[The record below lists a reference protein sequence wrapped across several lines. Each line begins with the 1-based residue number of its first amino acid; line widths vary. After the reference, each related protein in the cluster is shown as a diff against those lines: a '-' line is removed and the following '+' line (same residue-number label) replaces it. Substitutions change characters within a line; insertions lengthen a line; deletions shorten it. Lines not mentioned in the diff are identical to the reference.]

1 MLPCAIMPG
10 ARLPPLLPAWLRWTL
25 VVLVAS
31 LIFVASVSPG
41 ETSPSNLLP
50 QVAHVDKAAH
60 LVGFAI
66 LGLTVAYAATDRGPA
81 PMMRSVIL
89 YAGLVFYGAI
99 LEGLQGFR
107 PGRLVELGDLAA
119 NAIGALVVFAW
130 FKLHPDTRT
139 QAPGT
144 AGPREPVGPR

>member
-1 MLPCAIMPG
+1 MPG
-10 ARLPPLLPAWLRWTL
+10 ARSLPLLPAWSRWTL

-31 LIFVASVSPG
+31 LIFVSSVSPG

-50 QVAHVDKAAH
+50 QVAHVDKVAH
-60 LVGFAI
+60 LIGFAI
-66 LGLTVAYAATDRGPA
+66 LGLSLAYATTDRGPA

-107 PGRLVELGDLAA
+107 PGRLFEVGDLAA
-119 NAIGALVVFAW
+119 NAVGALVVFGW

-144 AGPREPVGPR
+144 AEPREPPNAR

>member
-1 MLPCAIMPG
+1 MSG
-10 ARLPPLLPAWLRWTL
+10 ARLPPLLPAWSRWTL

-50 QVAHVDKAAH
+50 QVAHVDKVAH
-60 LVGFAI
+60 LVGFVL
-66 LGLTVAYAATDRGPA
+66 LGLSLAYAATDRGPA
-81 PMMRSVIL
+81 PMMRAVIL

-99 LEGLQGFR
+99 LKGLQGFR
-107 PGRLVELGDLAA
+107 PGRLLEIGDLAA
-119 NAIGALVVFAW
+119 NAIGALVVFGW

-139 QAPGT
+139 RAPDA
-144 AGPREPVGPR
+144 AGPREPARPR